1 MEVIWMFIVGLG
13 IWAFVCEIRFWVTMF
28 TNKKIKKRIK
38 ELEEKKQTVPAPP
51 VPRDEYYKRNEW

>member
-1 MEVIWMFIVGLG
+1 MFIVGLG

-51 VPRDEYYKRNEW
+51 IPRDEYYKRNEW